1 MKTLLHPSFLSQL
14 KGWFSPRSPDD
25 VRICDHTVITEQ
37 QPSCSHGN
45 DQFGKLHTKL
55 KRWHGFCLSLFTSKP
70 LTFHFLLA
78 LFGTRQHLQFCQ
90 KLNNE
95 HFYFNYYF
103 LINELLFGLVT
114 FHAGWRILGSGFIL
128 LIRCK
133 TLLRYSYCPWMRG
146 ECDLSSIHAPF
157 KGLNSIRPCGSLII
171 PPFQACIRKYQ
182 TAEANL
188 RQVWAET
195 LTLQVHNTFTQSFD
209 AENHGKT

>member
-95 HFYFNYYF
+95 HFYFNYF
-103 LINELLFGLVT
+103 LINKLLFGLVT
-114 FHAGWRILGSGFIL
+114 FHAGWRILSSVFFFL
-128 LIRCK
+128 LLRCK
-133 TLLRYSYCPWMRG
+133 MLLQYSQFPWMRG
-146 ECDLSSIHAPF
+146 GMWSIIHPCSFQRTEQHQAMWISHHSTFPGLHQKMPDSWGSSQTS
-157 KGLNSIRPCGSLII
+157 LNRNTHPASS
-171 PPFQACIRKYQ
+171 Q
-182 TAEANL
+182 
-188 RQVWAET
+188 
-195 LTLQVHNTFTQSFD
+195 HN
-209 AENHGKT
+209 